1 MIRIMETR
9 ITGIE
14 MRQNATFIGEENI
27 KNETN
32 SDPCLKEEGLDDV
45 GITSN
50 SDCLFRAGYGR
61 AVLGMVKYSSRHFTV
76 V

>member
-1 MIRIMETR
+1 M
-9 ITGIE
+9 
-14 MRQNATFIGEENI
+14 
-27 KNETN
+27 KPN

-50 SDCLFRAGYGR
+50 SDCLLRAGYGR
-61 AVLGMVKYSSRHFTV
+61 VVLGMVKYSSRHFTV

>member
-1 MIRIMETR
+1 M
-9 ITGIE
+9 
-14 MRQNATFIGEENI
+14 
-27 KNETN
+27 KPN
-32 SDPCLKEEGLDDV
+32 SDPCLNEEGWEGLDDV

-50 SDCLFRAGYGR
+50 SDCLLRAGYGR